1 MARAQAKGEVKP
13 GDPRL
18 YAFGFMGPVLLSLIW
33 RETFVPVGA
42 EPIDVERLVAQHLDA
57 VLGGMMT

>member
-1 MARAQAKGEVKP
+1 VRP

-18 YAFGFMGPVLLSLIW
+18 YAFGMMGPMLLSLVW

-42 EPIDVERLVAQHLDA
+42 EPIDMEQLVAQHLDT
-57 VLGGMMT
+57 VLTGMRPAEGAR